1 MVEVVVPATSAN
13 LGPGFDTL
21 GVGLNLYNRFYIEE
35 IEKGLIIEGCAE
47 EYKNE
52 NNLVYTSMQRCF
64 KRLGYKEK
72 GIKIIIDSDIP
83 SSRGLGSSA
92 ACIVGGILG
101 ANSITGNKLNKD
113 EMLKLA
119 TEIEGHPDNVAP
131 AILGGMTAAI
141 YEDNNVYYNKI
152 KIKEGIKFCALIP
165 NFKLSTEKSREVLPK
180 EVAYK
185 DAVFNVG
192 RASLMITSLINGNY
206 DLLKIA
212 CKDKLH
218 EPYRSRLIEDYDK
231 IIGFC
236 NDSGAL
242 GVFLSGAGP
251 TIMVLLEEK
260 NTEFYENIKG
270 LLKNLK
276 KVWKFKELHMDLK
289 GAIAK
294 EY

>member
-1 MVEVVVPATSAN
+1 MIEVVVPATSAN

-21 GVGLNLYNRFYIEE
+21 GVSLNLYNRFYIEE
-35 IEKGLIIEGCAE
+35 IEKGLIIEGCEE

-52 NNLVYTSMQRCF
+52 NNLVYTSMKRCF
-64 KRLGYKEK
+64 EKLGYKEK
-72 GIKIIIDSDIP
+72 GIKIRIESDIP

-101 ANSITGNKLNKD
+101 ANIIAGNQLNKY

-141 YEDNNVYYNKI
+141 YENNNVYYDKI
-152 KIKEGIKFCALIP
+152 EIKEGIKFCALIP
-165 NFKLSTEKSREVLPK
+165 NFKLSTEKSREVLPR

-185 DAVFNVG
+185 DAIFNIG
-192 RASLMITSLINGNY
+192 RASLMITSLVNGNY

-218 EPYRSRLIEDYDK
+218 EPYRSKLIEDYDE
-231 IIGFC
+231 IMRFC
-236 NDSGAL
+236 DDSGAL

-251 TIMVLLEEK
+251 TIMILLEEK
-260 NTEFYENIKG
+260 NIEFYENIKG

-276 KVWKFKELHMDLK
+276 KVWKLKELHVDLK
-289 GAIAK
+289 GAIVK

>member
-1 MVEVVVPATSAN
+1 MIEVVVPATSAN

-21 GVGLNLYNRFYIEE
+21 GVSLNLYNRFYIEE
-35 IEKGLIIEGCAE
+35 IEKGLIIEGCEE

-52 NNLVYTSMQRCF
+52 NNLVYTSMKRCF
-64 KRLGYKEK
+64 EKLGYKEK
-72 GIKIIIDSDIP
+72 GIKIRIESDIP

-101 ANSITGNKLNKD
+101 ANIIAGNQLNKY

-141 YEDNNVYYNKI
+141 YENNNVYYDKI
-152 KIKEGIKFCALIP
+152 EIKEGIKFCALIP
-165 NFKLSTEKSREVLPK
+165 NFKLSTEKSREVLPR

-185 DAVFNVG
+185 DAIFNVG
-192 RASLMITSLINGNY
+192 RVSLMITSLVNGNY

-218 EPYRSRLIEDYDK
+218 EPYRSKLIEDYDE
-231 IIGFC
+231 IMRFC
-236 NDSGAL
+236 DDSEAL

-251 TIMVLLEEK
+251 TIMILLEEK
-260 NTEFYENIKG
+260 NIEFYENIKG

-276 KVWKFKELHMDLK
+276 KVWKLKELHVDLE
-289 GAIAK
+289 GAIVK